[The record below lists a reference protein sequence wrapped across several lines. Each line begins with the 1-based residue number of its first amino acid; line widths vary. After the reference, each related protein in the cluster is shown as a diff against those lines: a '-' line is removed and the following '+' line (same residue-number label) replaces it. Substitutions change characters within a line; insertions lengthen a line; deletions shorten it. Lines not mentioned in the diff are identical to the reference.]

1 LNSEELVATRSSPN
15 HSLFEPLAVLNLR
28 DHIEE
33 KLRAAILRGIFKPG
47 DHLVETTIAEQL
59 GVSRAP
65 VREALSALERAG
77 LVVCIPRRGYF
88 GIDFT
93 EKDIDEIYSLR
104 LLLELGA
111 LRRAVERITEED
123 LDELQHLVDRL
134 GKSAQRMEAPEET
147 VELDLS
153 FHGLICKLADHARL
167 LSYWDNLRAQ
177 AQLLVGVT
185 TKTHYNH
192 PEEPGRLHQE
202 ILDAIR
208 ERDLPRAEQLLI
220 AHMMDAQR
228 RALAALRSLHAAE
241 EAE

>member
-1 LNSEELVATRSSPN
+1 MATRSSPN
-15 HSLFEPLAVLNLR
+15 HSLLFEPLAVLNLR

-88 GIDFT
+88 VIDFT
-93 EKDIDEIYSLR
+93 EKDVEEIYSLR

-111 LRRAVERITEED
+111 LRRAISRITEADLEELQALVHR
-123 LDELQHLVDRL
+123 LDE
-134 GKSAQRMEAPEET
+134 SARRKEAPEET
-147 VELDLS
+147 VALDLS
-153 FHGLICKLADHARL
+153 FHGHICKLADHERL
-167 LSYWDNLRAQ
+167 LCCWDNLRAQ

-185 TKTHYNH
+185 TRTHYDH
-192 PEEPGRLHQE
+192 PEEPGKLHQA

-208 ERDLPRAEQLLI
+208 EQDLARAEEVLT
-220 AHMMDAQR
+220 AHMEDAQR
-228 RALAALRSLHAAE
+228 RAMAALRSLHLSE
-241 EAE
+241 GSE